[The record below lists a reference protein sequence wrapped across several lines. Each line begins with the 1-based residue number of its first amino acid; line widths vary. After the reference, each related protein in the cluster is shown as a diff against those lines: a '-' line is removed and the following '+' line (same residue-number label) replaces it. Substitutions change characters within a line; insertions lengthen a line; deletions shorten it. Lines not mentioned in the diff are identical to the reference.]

1 MTERETLN
9 EVVIR
14 TMRSKFHAFETAK
27 LEQAL
32 QSLTTDY
39 TW

>member
-14 TMRSKFHAFETAK
+14 TMRIKFHALETSK

-32 QSLTTDY
+32 LCLTTDY